1 MEIREMV
8 SFELGREIKKDVLFF
23 LEWTKTMHSNKTH
36 YNQIKASKCVFNMSN
51 PPQTFDLYHPS

>member
-1 MEIREMV
+1 MV
-8 SFELGREIKKDVLFF
+8 SFELGKEIKKKKDVLFFF

-51 PPQTFDLYHPS
+51 PPKTFDWYHPS